1 MNSNQKIK
9 RASRILRYLT
19 IFYLCLIPTLTAI
32 FWICNGEPI
41 HPALQIRLWPEGFL
55 ANAFL
60 TPVSMLSTS
69 TKILAFLVCLIP
81 NVFTVLALYFLANLF
96 RLFEGMEFFSQH
108 SVGAL
113 RRIGFSLL
121 AGQLTFPIYT
131 ALLSLTLTISNPP
144 GQRVIAAHFG
154 AAEFNWTALAIVI
167 IVISWIMD
175 EGRKLQEEQAATV

>member
-1 MNSNQKIK
+1 MKIK

-19 IFYLCLIPTLTAI
+19 IVYLCLIPALTAI

-41 HPALQIRLWPEGFL
+41 HPALHIRLWPEGFL
-55 ANAFL
+55 ADNL
-60 TPVSMLSTS
+60 VTPIPQLSAM
-69 TKILAFLVCLIP
+69 TKILAFLVSLIP
-81 NVFTVLALYFLANLF
+81 NIFTVLALYFLAKLF
-96 RLFEGMEFFSQH
+96 HLFEGMEFFSQN
-108 SVGAL
+108 SVAAL

-121 AGQLTFPIYT
+121 AGQLTFPLYT

-144 GQRVIAAHFG
+144 GQRMIAASFG